1 MTPLPLLVTVYSGWK
16 ICSKIQIELLSNTVG
31 LFIACASALLAMT
44 RLPPRTAA
52 PLELPSPAG
61 ARFRLPLAADE
72 EPADDPQAARRARAA
87 TETPA
92 IMARGPRLAPRIV
105 NLSVTAISRDVGR
118 LGGVLRRV

>member
-1 MTPLPLLVTVYSGWK
+1 MASHGIVLFPSLLTVYSGWK
-16 ICSKIQIELLSNTVG
+16 ICSKIQIELLSNTVV
-31 LFIACASALLAMT
+31 LFIDCASALLAMT
-44 RLPPRTAA
+44 RLPPRTGV
-52 PLELPSPAG
+52 PLELP
-61 ARFRLPLAADE
+61 LPADE
-72 EPADDPQAARRARAA
+72 EPQADDPQAARRARAA